1 MSRIIT
7 RDAIVEAAI
16 AIGDEKG
23 LERVSMRAVA
33 GRLGVQAMSLYHHVR
48 NKAELLDA
56 IHEHLILELT
66 LPSESPT
73 WEAALRSAAGAY
85 RALALRHPNLFVLV
99 ATRPISTPAE
109 IAHIAPALT
118 VFDEAGIPPE
128 QQLFSVQSFFCA
140 LNGYLLAEV
149 APTPGHAE
157 VPDSPIPVPPEG
169 APSVLTLLAS
179 LDGQQPSGTA
189 GENFLA
195 ASFDAFVDVFLTG
208 LAERLGEP

>member
-1 MSRIIT
+1 MSQIIT

-85 RALALRHPNLFVLV
+85 RALALRHPTLFVLV

-149 APTPGHAE
+149 APTPGHVE
-157 VPDSPIPVPPEG
+157 VPRPARRSPFCLD
-169 APSVLTLLAS
+169 APRFPR
-179 LDGQQPSGTA
+179 QP
-189 GENFLA
+189 A
-195 ASFDAFVDVFLTG
+195 ASWHGGRELPRRFLRRFRRCLPHRTG
-208 LAERLGEP
+208 